1 MLTAR
6 IAPTVHLA
14 KSRCAVGL
22 TFRRFLNAPPST
34 AKAETHDAFL
44 ELVEGR
50 PGVSYLSLNRLK
62 SKNAISVRMVEQIKE
77 ALNEAQN
84 DNSLRTLIVRST
96 SPGAFCA
103 GADLVER
110 RSMDKRAVDQF
121 LASLRTAFSALEDLA
136 IPTIAAIDG
145 PALGG
150 GLEMALCCDLRVA
163 GSTVT
168 KIGLPE
174 TRLGI
179 IPGAGGTQ
187 RAARLLGLPR
197 AKALVFT
204 GRALSAQEAL
214 DWGIVDYVSEEGQ
227 TATDRALALA
237 DEMSLSAPLA
247 LRAAKRALSLAPD
260 ISLAAGL
267 DLERACY
274 EPLLTTKDRSEALI
288 AFGEKRKPVFKGE

>member
-1 MLTAR
+1 MLLAR
-6 IAPTVHLA
+6 VASTICSTVPRSAVTPTFKRL
-14 KSRCAVGL
+14 
-22 TFRRFLNAPPST
+22 LNAP
-34 AKAETHDAFL
+34 AANNAEPLDAFL
-44 ELVEGR
+44 EPVEGR
-50 PGVSYLSLNRLK
+50 PGVSYLSLNRPK
-62 SKNAISVRMVEQIKE
+62 ARNAISVRMLEQIKE
-77 ALNEAQN
+77 ALDTAQK
-84 DNSLRTLIVRST
+84 DKSLRTLIVRST

-110 RSMDKRAVDQF
+110 KSMNKEQVDAF
-121 LASLRTAFSALEDLA
+121 LANLRAAFCSLEDLP

-187 RAARLLGLPR
+187 RAVRLLGLPR
-197 AKALVFT
+197 AKALVYT
-204 GRALSAQEAL
+204 GRALDAEEARS
-214 DWGIVDYVSEEGQ
+214 WGIVDYVSKDGQ
-227 TATDRALALA
+227 SASDRALELA
-237 DEMSLSAPLA
+237 DEMSNSAPLA
-247 LRAAKRALSLAPD
+247 LRAAKRALSFSPD
-260 ISLAAGL
+260 LSLSEGL

-274 EPLLTTKDRSEALI
+274 EPLLSSKDRTEALA
-288 AFGEKRKPVFKGE
+288 AFQEKRKPVFKGE